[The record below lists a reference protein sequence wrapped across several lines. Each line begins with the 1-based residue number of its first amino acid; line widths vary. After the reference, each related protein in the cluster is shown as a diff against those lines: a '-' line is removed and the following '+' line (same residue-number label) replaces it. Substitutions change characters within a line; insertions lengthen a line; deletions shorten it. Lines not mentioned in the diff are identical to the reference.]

1 MESRIGMDGRC
12 VTPWKSTFLFVG
24 INMVM
29 ERWWITPIRSKLI
42 IYEERKQ
49 ERTNERKT
57 TINNNKQQQQQ
68 QHDKNNNKNFF
79 FSNKMHQKLKQ
90 S

>member
-57 TINNNKQQQQQ
+57 TINNKT
-68 QHDKNNNKNFF
+68 NNNNMTKTITKTF
-79 FSNKMHQKLKQ
+79 FS
-90 S
+90 